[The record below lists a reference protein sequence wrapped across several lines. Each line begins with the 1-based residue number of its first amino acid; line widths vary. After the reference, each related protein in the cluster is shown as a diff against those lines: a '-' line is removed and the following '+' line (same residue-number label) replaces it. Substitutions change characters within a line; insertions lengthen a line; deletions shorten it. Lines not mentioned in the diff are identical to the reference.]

1 MLDIFAKLINEK
13 EKDFKRIIDEFK
25 KTQTQKK
32 QEKPEPKKSKGI
44 TSQEIKN
51 LEWFVEV
58 QNKIDTYGNNATNE
72 ILNLTKVSAINFRDP
87 DKGTNSIP
95 KEIGKLT
102 SLKEVVIEESDGPR
116 PDFPLEIPKEFGNL
130 KNLEQLYITGHN
142 VKSFPEEMSGLNNLR
157 FVSLASMELQKIPDF
172 LSKLPNLAQFQIKAF
187 IGDQDKKDFFPE
199 SFASFKRASV
209 AKDAGQF
216 QALYTNKEREQQW
229 KEQRAK
235 ENAEKQ
241 KQEEQ
246 KIRKLTEIIKPYI
259 IKKLKRKRNGK
270 KNLRN

>member
-1 MLDIFAKLINEK
+1 IFKKLLKSYNFPPDFRPTEKEKEQKSQSKEFSIPEEVKKLKQYQNLDDNQKRSVRIILSVFADAKYEITEQDKNDKNDSDMIKSKLVKHFRLIGIYDSSVHTRAEKALNLLRKDGLLDIFAKLINEK

-58 QNKIDTYGNNATNE
+58 RNKIDTYGNNATNE

-102 SLKEVVIEESDGPR
+102 SLKEVVIEES
-116 PDFPLEIPKEFGNL
+116 
-130 KNLEQLYITGHN
+130 
-142 VKSFPEEMSGLNNLR
+142 
-157 FVSLASMELQKIPDF
+157 
-172 LSKLPNLAQFQIKAF
+172 
-187 IGDQDKKDFFPE
+187 
-199 SFASFKRASV
+199 
-209 AKDAGQF
+209 
-216 QALYTNKEREQQW
+216 
-229 KEQRAK
+229 
-235 ENAEKQ
+235 
-241 KQEEQ
+241 
-246 KIRKLTEIIKPYI
+246 
-259 IKKLKRKRNGK
+259 
-270 KNLRN
+270 